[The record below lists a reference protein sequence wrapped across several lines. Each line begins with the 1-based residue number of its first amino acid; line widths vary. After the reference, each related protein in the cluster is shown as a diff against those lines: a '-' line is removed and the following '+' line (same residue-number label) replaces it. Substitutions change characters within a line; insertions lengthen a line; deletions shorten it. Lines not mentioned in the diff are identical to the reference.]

1 MRSSI
6 KVFEGINFVG
16 FSQVVSLD
24 AVQNSTFERQVI
36 NRAYRLRQTKD
47 AHTFYI
53 SSNQK
58 TKEQGLDVLKV
69 LTILILDEGHTPRNE
84 NTDILD
90 VEVYQCSHF
99 FENLVC
105 PVIL

>member
-1 MRSSI
+1 MRPST
-6 KVFEGINFVG
+6 KAFEGINFVG
-16 FSQVVSLD
+16 FSQVVLLD
-24 AVQNSTFERQVI
+24 VVWNAAIERQAI

-47 AHTFYI
+47 ARTFYI

-90 VEVYQCSHF
+90 AEVYQCSHF
-99 FENLVC
+99 F
-105 PVIL
+105 